1 MKTSLFLRIPAGLM
15 LWLAFALQSA
25 SAEESNSPCGLCYA
39 NTADGTRIV
48 VPLESTE
55 VVLDVQPGLL
65 EAQVTQTFTNRTATA
80 IEATYLYPL
89 PAEATLTQFE
99 LQFRDRVIRS
109 VVREKKQARI
119 EYEKAKEEGKK
130 AALLEQHDPSL
141 FSTAV
146 ANFLPGETV
155 KVVIRFIQP
164 VALSVTS
171 AEIRFPMTTG
181 VKYFPASATPGA
193 PGNSSPT
200 PPKVDAAVVSEHHY
214 YAFDVLVNG
223 FPPTCAI
230 KSNSHAIR
238 VEELGG
244 GRRRVG
250 LAEEITIPDRDFV
263 LQIEPQVDA
272 EPASTA
278 VLQRTAT
285 GCYGMF
291 TVFPPRSRAA
301 ATEVNH
307 GRDILFLLDHSGS
320 MNGPRMTSAKLGLQG
335 CLGMLEPLDCFQ
347 IVVFDDTHSFYQ
359 PTWTPA
365 NAETL
370 AAVNMYVGQIEAGGG
385 TMMQPALEASLDFFP
400 ARGSGREQI
409 VIFLTDGDVGNE
421 TELLKLLDAK
431 IGRTRLFTFGIG
443 AAPNAYLIGKMAE
456 RGRGQARFISD
467 DRSIARELNSLFATL
482 AEPVLT
488 DLRLTLVDANDEP
501 VAAAV
506 YPRALRDVFMGCPV
520 QAVFAAE
527 GPEPAAVLLEAQRA
541 GQPLRVRVP
550 LQGAELRGDGLAK
563 HFGRML
569 YEDLSEQLRTA
580 AIGEGQVEALEK
592 RKLATAL
599 RFQLVTELT
608 SRVAVDR
615 EVSRTPEAVLT
626 TTTVAQ
632 YSAADQGATT
642 ITDAGGEI
650 IVLSPFEVAASETSG
665 YTACD
670 TLAGTRIRTELQ
682 DVSSSV
688 TVVNAQF
695 LRDLG
700 AKRLEETVP
709 VTGEP
714 MENAVFARPG
724 SDSGLIDGLPLSTVV
739 DPNTV
744 DRISVRTAA
753 LTSTEL
759 DQKRA
764 SFRSFGE
771 VEVGAGDGGARNAK
785 LDLNRAGDSDRWA
798 GRAILSHIADEHERW
813 SAYGD
818 GRLRFAGS
826 ELSANIQWNHLA
838 GYGRTMLGKCGL
850 KIGQDSGTQLLVTAA
865 CQRLERDDPWQFSR
879 GSATARYDGLGYFN
893 LDLLT
898 APLRSVGDRIVQ
910 ADLVGTMAGQVRNS
924 WMLTAQWHRQTLDY
938 VWPVA
943 VPTEELGRESLQLM
957 AGDEI
962 ALFGRHL
969 HLGAHIGLGRHDSDG
984 MVDSTRNTAKW
995 DGSASWEFNRSLSVF
1010 VRAGHDEAVAS
1021 LPSGLLQTTG
1031 TGWAAASLPIEHR
1044 DNLEMGCRTSVF
1056 DDRVSVAASFYR
1068 ERIADSAFRDW
1079 EWESVHPVAV
1089 ATNDGDWIS
1098 PIRYGVC
1105 ERLVREGW
1113 RAELNVQ
1120 PLRNLCAVL
1129 KWYADWR
1136 NQGPVVGGNWRGMF
1150 FARYDFDCGYLKGFS
1165 LGGGCDYRNAV
1176 RFNDGYRLAGGVN
1189 WNLLL
1194 GYERRLIGQGPTRVQ
1209 LTLRNLGGNAYQPTR
1224 FANDRGRQLLLSLTQ
1239 EF

>member
-1 MKTSLFLRIPAGLM
+1 MKTSLFRKIAAGL
-15 LWLAFALQSA
+15 LLCLACVPLSA
-25 SAEESNSPCGLCYA
+25 RADEPTSPCGLCYA
-39 NTADGTRIV
+39 NVADGTRIV

-55 VVLDVQPGLL
+55 VVLNVQPGLL
-65 EAQVTQTFTNRTATA
+65 EAEVTQTFTNRTAGA
-80 IEATYLYPL
+80 LEATYLYPL

-164 VALSVTS
+164 VVLSATS
-171 AEIRFPMTTG
+171 TEIRFPMTTG
-181 VKYFPASATPGA
+181 VKYFPPSATPGV
-193 PGNSSPT
+193 PGNSAPT
-200 PPKVDAAVVSEHHY
+200 PPKVDAAAISEHHY

-223 FPPTCAI
+223 FPTCAI

-250 LAEEITIPDRDFV
+250 LAEEITIPDRDFT
-263 LQIEPQVDA
+263 LRIEPCVET

-301 ATEVNH
+301 AKEVNH
-307 GRDILFLLDHSGS
+307 GRDILFLIDHSGS
-320 MNGPRMTSAKLGLQG
+320 MNGTRMTSAKLGLQG

-359 PTWTPA
+359 STWTPA

-370 AAVNMYVGQIEAGGG
+370 VAANKYVGQIESGGG

-400 ARGSGREQI
+400 ARDSGREQI

-443 AAPNAYLIGKMAE
+443 AAPNANLIGKMAE

-488 DLRLTLVDANDEP
+488 DLRLTLVDTNDVQ

-506 YPRALRDVFMGCPV
+506 YPRTLQDVFMGCPV

-527 GPEPAAVLLEAQRA
+527 GLEPAAVLLEAQRA
-541 GQPLRVRVP
+541 GQPVHVRVP

-569 YEDLSEQLRTA
+569 YDDLSEQLRTA
-580 AIGEGQVEALEK
+580 VIGEDQVEALEK
-592 RKLATAL
+592 QKLETAL
-599 RFQLVTELT
+599 RFQLVTEQT
-608 SRVAVDR
+608 SRVAVDC

-626 TTTVAQ
+626 STTVAQ
-632 YSAADQGATT
+632 YSAADQGAAT

-650 IVLSPFEVAASETSG
+650 IVLSPFEVAAGEDNG
-665 YTACD
+665 YAACV

-688 TVVNAQF
+688 TVVTAQF
-695 LRDLG
+695 LEDLG

-714 MENAVFARPG
+714 MENAVYAGSG
-724 SDSGLIDGLPLSTVV
+724 SDFGLIDGLPLSTVV

-744 DRISVRTAA
+744 DRISVRTTA
-753 LTSTEL
+753 LASTEL
-759 DQKRA
+759 DQKHA
-764 SFRSFGE
+764 SFRSFGVVE
-771 VEVGAGDGGARNAK
+771 VEAGDGGARNAK
-785 LDLNRAGDSDRWA
+785 LDLNRAGDSGRWA

-818 GRLRFAGS
+818 GRLHFAGS
-826 ELSANIQWNHLA
+826 DLTANIQWNHLD

-850 KIGQDSGTQLLVTAA
+850 KIGQDSGAQLLVTAA
-865 CQRLERDDPWQFSR
+865 CQRIEREDPWQFSR
-879 GSATARYDGLGYFN
+879 GSETALYDGLGYLN

-898 APLRSVGDRIVQ
+898 APLRSVGDQIVQ
-910 ADLVGTMAGQVRNS
+910 ANLVGTTDGQVRNT
-924 WMLTAQWHRQTLDY
+924 WIFAAQWHRQTLDY

-984 MVDSTRNTAKW
+984 MGDGTLNTAKW
-995 DGSASWEFNRSLSVF
+995 DGIASWEFSRSLSVF
-1010 VRAGHDEAVAS
+1010 ARAAHDEAVAS
-1021 LPSGLLQTTG
+1021 LPSGLLQATG
-1031 TGWAAASLPIEHR
+1031 TGWAVASLPVENR
-1044 DNLEMGCRTSVF
+1044 DNLEIGCRTSAF
-1056 DDRVSVAASFYR
+1056 DDRVSVAAGFFR

-1089 ATNDGDWIS
+1089 ETNDGDWIC
-1098 PIRYGVC
+1098 PISYGVC
-1105 ERLVREGW
+1105 DRLVREGW

-1120 PLRNLCAVL
+1120 PLRNLCAVF
-1129 KWYADWR
+1129 KWYADWKT
-1136 NQGPVVGGNWRGMF
+1136 QGPVVGGNWRGMF

-1194 GYERRLIGQGPTRVQ
+1194 GYERRLIEQGATRVQ